1 MKNDKEILLRYLASC
16 IPYNIHGFYDKK
28 KHHLPIY
35 ITHLTGTLY
44 DEIISSYNKNG
55 DIIFKP
61 LLRPV
66 SNMTEKEMDTLF
78 EILHIDEKSEELDW
92 IKINDDLG
100 IKFFFPSGRWIENV
114 AEAYSYLKSINIDYL
129 GLINKDLAY
138 SMS

>member
-16 IPYNIHGFYDKK
+16 IPYNIHGFYESKK
-28 KHHLPIY
+28 HLPIC

-44 DEIISSYNKNG
+44 DEIISSYKNNG

-66 SNMTEKEMDTLF
+66 SNMTEKEMDRLF
-78 EILHIDEKSEELDW
+78 EILHIDENSDEVDW

-114 AEAYSYLKSINIDYL
+114 AEAYSYLNSINIDYL

-138 SMS
+138 SMI

>member
-16 IPYNIHGFYDKK
+16 IPYNIHGFCDKK

-66 SNMTEKEMDTLF
+66 SNMTEK
-78 EILHIDEKSEELDW
+78 
-92 IKINDDLG
+92 
-100 IKFFFPSGRWIENV
+100 
-114 AEAYSYLKSINIDYL
+114 
-129 GLINKDLAY
+129 
-138 SMS
+138 